1 MQTKFTN
8 LLPWYFFAAAVQSL
22 IAVTA
27 LLRVPSE
34 GISLARLA
42 LLAVMAVIFLSGIG
56 LGLYSRRNLTRFERL
71 LTTPALL
78 SSAFLSLALGLTLFL
93 IRYLDPERLLPY
105 YERLSPLLWLLFFLA
120 LEAAF
125 YILISIN
132 GFHPQSLSNLK
143 PLSLPLLTA
152 YCSLIT
158 VLLFVSFTKIG
169 ITPDT
174 AYWGEPGV
182 AIQLWHFILAL
193 LIGLTVLLFTIH
205 YSPFTTHHFP
215 LSTHHSSLVTHSPSP
230 QNYASRITH
239 YAPFILP
246 LLLYATAALLWLSV
260 PLSTLAS
267 SFYAPISPPTN
278 IPLPYSDAGFYDFT
292 AQSLQI
298 GSGYFGGIPPRPLY
312 VTFLAFLHFL
322 FGQNYPAIITAQVL
336 VLALFPVALYF
347 LGKKIHSPAAGVT
360 VALFAIFREY
370 TSLWIASNTRV
381 VNSKTFTTDFP
392 TAFGMVLICLV
403 VLWWLERRDV
413 RSTLIAGGVF
423 GLFLLFRTQ
432 STLTLPFLFL
442 LVLFVMKFKWGEWIK
457 TGIVFAA
464 AMLLTVLPWLTHN
477 YTIAGKFSFDDPNQV
492 GIIFNQYSF
501 DAKATPAGFDP
512 QKESVRDRI
521 ISFTLENP
529 GYVANFIASH
539 FLNTEI
545 GGLLTL
551 PLIKPFNGFQEPINL
566 YWVEWDGTLEWYN
579 VVLVLFYLFVIA
591 FGFGAA
597 WKKLGW
603 LSLVP
608 LAFNL
613 GYALSNGIARFSS
626 WRYNLPIDWVVYF
639 YFGIG
644 IVEIFGILAQ
654 LFGAKPQP
662 IPNPQLPITN
672 YQLPISNYHPSTR
685 LRARLPITFS
695 LLVLL
700 GSLPWLAKGL
710 VQPRYVST
718 QGEMISRL
726 ESKGYSSNDTE
737 SFLSQP
743 DAVLLEGRM
752 LYPRMYWRGEGLAS
766 ANPWPAYAAMD
777 FPRIGFLLINSG
789 HQNLIFPTKE
799 LLDFKQGADAT
810 ILACSDND
818 LLTVRVIAFDDSTY
832 QSASLAEPCP

>member
-1 MQTKFTN
+1 MPTKFTN
-8 LLPWYFFAAAVQSL
+8 LLPWYFFAAAFQSL
-22 IAVTA
+22 IAITA

-34 GISLARLA
+34 GVSLARLA
-42 LLAVMAVIFLSGIG
+42 LLAVMAVILLSGIG
-56 LGLYSRRNLTRFERL
+56 LGLYSRRNPTRFERL
-71 LTTPALL
+71 WTTPAVL
-78 SSAFLSLALGLTLFL
+78 SSALLSLALGLTLFL
-93 IRYLDPERLLPY
+93 IRYLNPERLLPY
-105 YERLSPLLWLLFFLA
+105 YERLSPLLWLFFFLT
-120 LEAAF
+120 LEATLYF
-125 YILISIN
+125 LLSIN
-132 GFHPQSLSNLK
+132 GFHPQTLSNLN
-143 PLSLPLLTA
+143 PLFLPILTAFFFLLSLF
-152 YCSLIT
+152 
-158 VLLFVSFTKIG
+158 LFISISKIG

-182 AIQLWHFILAL
+182 SIQAWHFILAL
-193 LIGLTVLLFTIH
+193 LIGLTALLFTTH
-205 YSPFTTHHFP
+205 YSPFTTHHSTVNRQ
-215 LSTHHSSLVTHSPSP
+215 LSTFNLSTFNLST
-230 QNYASRITH
+230 
-239 YAPFILP
+239 FILP
-246 LLLYATAALLWLSV
+246 LLLYATASLLWLSV

-278 IPLPYSDAGFYDFT
+278 IPLPYSDAGFYDFL

-298 GSGYFGGIPPRPLY
+298 GTGYFGGIPPRPLY

-336 VLALFPVALYF
+336 VLALFPVALYY
-347 LGKKIHSPAAGVT
+347 LGRRIHSPAAGVT
-360 VALFAIFREY
+360 IALFAIFREY

-392 TAFGMVLICLV
+392 TAFGVVLICLV
-403 VLWWLERRDV
+403 VLWWLERRDF
-413 RSTLIAGGVF
+413 RSTLIAGGAF

-464 AMLLTVLPWLTHN
+464 GIILTVLPWLTHN

-501 DAKATPAGFDP
+501 EAKATPAGFDP
-512 QKESVRDRI
+512 QKESVRERI

-579 VVLVLFYLFVIA
+579 VILVLFYLFVIA
-591 FGFGAA
+591 VGFGAA

-603 LSLVP
+603 FSLVP
-608 LAFNL
+608 FAFNL

-644 IVEIFGILAQ
+644 IIEIFGVTAQ

-662 IPNPQLPITN
+662 NPNPQPPITN
-672 YQLPISNYHPSTR
+672 YRLPISNYK
-685 LRARLPITFS
+685 LPMTFS
-695 LLVLL
+695 LLILL
-700 GSLPWLAKGL
+700 GSLPWLAKGF
-710 VQPRYVST
+710 VQPRYTST
-718 QGEMISRL
+718 QDEMIARL
-726 ESKGYSSNDTE
+726 EAKGYASSDVA

-743 DAVLLEGRM
+743 DAVLLEGRL
-752 LYPRMYWRGEGLAS
+752 LYPRKYTRGEGLAS

-818 LLTVRVIAFDDSTY
+818 LLTVRVIAFDDVSY
-832 QSASLAEPCP
+832 QAAPLAESCP

>member
-8 LLPWYFFAAAVQSL
+8 LLPWYFIAAAFQSL
-22 IAVTA
+22 LAIAA

-42 LLAVMAVIFLSGIG
+42 LLAVMAVILLGGIG
-56 LGLYSRRNLTRFERL
+56 LGLYSRRNLIRFEGFF
-71 LTTPALL
+71 TTPIILSSTLL
-78 SSAFLSLALGLTLFL
+78 SLLLSLILFL
-93 IRYLDPERLLPY
+93 LRYLNPERLLPY
-105 YERLSPLLWLLFFLA
+105 YERISPLLWLFFFLT
-120 LEAAF
+120 LEAT
-125 YILISIN
+125 ILILLAKN
-132 GFHPQSLSNLK
+132 GFHPQTLSNLK
-143 PLSLPLLTA
+143 PLHLPTLTA
-152 YCSLIT
+152 FCLLLS
-158 VLLFVSFTKIG
+158 VLLFVTLSKIG

-174 AYWGEPGV
+174 AYWGEPGA
-182 AIQLWHFILAL
+182 AIQAWHFILAL
-193 LIGLTVLLFTIH
+193 LIGFAVFLLTTH
-205 YSPFTTHHFP
+205 YSLLTTHHS
-215 LSTHHSSLVTHSPSP
+215 LLTTHHSLLT
-230 QNYASRITH
+230 TH
-239 YAPFILP
+239 YSLFTLHSLFPITLY
-246 LLLYATAALLWLSV
+246 LLASLLWLSV

-278 IPLPYSDAGFYDFT
+278 VPLPYSDAGFYDFT

-312 VTFLAFLHFL
+312 VTFLAILHFL

-347 LGKKIHSPAAGVT
+347 LGRKIHSPAAGVT
-360 VALFAIFREY
+360 IALFAIFREY

-403 VLWWLERRDV
+403 VLWWLERRDF
-413 RSTLIAGGVF
+413 RSTLIAGGSF
-423 GLFLLFRTQ
+423 GLLLLFRTQ
-432 STLTLPFLFL
+432 STLTLPALFL
-442 LVLFVMKFKWGEWIK
+442 LVLIVMKFKWGEWLK
-457 TGIVFAA
+457 TGIIFAA
-464 AMLLTVLPWLTHN
+464 AMILTVLPWLTHN
-477 YTIAGKFSFDDPNQV
+477 YTVAGKFSFDDPNQV

-512 QKESVRDRI
+512 AKESVRERI

-545 GGLLTL
+545 GGLLAL
-551 PLIKPFNGFQEPINL
+551 PLIKPFNGFQEPVNL

-579 VVLVLFYLFVIA
+579 LILVLFYLLVIA
-591 FGFGAA
+591 LGFGSA
-597 WKKLGW
+597 WRRLGW

-626 WRYNLPIDWVVYF
+626 WRYNLPVDWVIYF

-644 IVEIFGILAQ
+644 IVEIFGVIAL
-654 LFGAKPQP
+654 LFGSKPQP
-662 IPNPQLPITN
+662 ISNLRSLISNHASRITSPITN
-672 YQLPISNYHPSTR
+672 YQLPITYYP
-685 LRARLPITFS
+685 LPITHY
-695 LLVLL
+695 LLPITLFFL
-700 GSLPWLAKGL
+700 IGSLPWLAKGL
-710 VQPRYVST
+710 VDPRYTSS
-718 QGEMISRL
+718 QDELIARL
-726 ESKGYSSNDTE
+726 ESKDYNRAE
-737 SFLSQP
+737 IEAFLSQS
-743 DAVLLEGRM
+743 DAVLLEGRL
-752 LYPRMYWRGEGLAS
+752 LYPRMYWREEGLAS
-766 ANPWPAYAAMD
+766 TNPWTAYAAQD

-789 HQNLIFPTKE
+789 HQNLIFPTRE

-818 LLTVRVIAFDDSTY
+818 LLTVHVIAFDDSVY
-832 QSASLAEPCP
+832 QSAALTEPCP

>member
-8 LLPWYFFAAAVQSL
+8 LLPWYFYAAAFQSL
-22 IAVTA
+22 IAIAA

-42 LLAVMAVIFLSGIG
+42 LLAVMAVLFLGGIG
-56 LGLYSRRNLTRFERL
+56 LGLYSRQNLDRFEQL
-71 LTTPALL
+71 FTTSVIL
-78 SSAFLSLALGLTLFL
+78 SSALLFLLLSLILFL
-93 IRYLDPERLLPY
+93 LRYLNPERLLPY
-105 YERLSPLLWLLFFLA
+105 YERISPLLWLFLILT
-120 LEAAF
+120 LEATVL
-125 YILISIN
+125 ILLIKN
-132 GFHPQSLSNLK
+132 GFHPQTLADSAPTYRAAL
-143 PLSLPLLTA
+143 LPLLFLL
-152 YCSLIT
+152 SLF
-158 VLLFVSFTKIG
+158 LFIAFTKIG

-182 AIQLWHFILAL
+182 AIQAWHFILAL
-193 LIGLTVLLFTIH
+193 LIGFAIFLLTTF
-205 YSPFTTHHFP
+205 YFPPFDFAQGK
-215 LSTHHSSLVTHSPSP
+215 LSSSTLVTHFSSL
-230 QNYASRITH
+230 
-239 YAPFILP
+239 ILP
-246 LLLYATAALLWLSV
+246 ATLYLLASILWLSV

-278 IPLPYSDAGFYDFT
+278 VPLPYSDAGFYDFT
-292 AQSLQI
+292 AQSLQV

-312 VTFLAFLHFL
+312 VTFLSFLHFL

-347 LGKKIHSPAAGVT
+347 LSRKIHSPTAGVT
-360 VALFAIFREY
+360 IALFSIFREY

-403 VLWWLERRDV
+403 VLWWLERRDL
-413 RSTLIAGGVF
+413 RSTLIAGGSF
-423 GLFLLFRTQ
+423 GLLLLFRTQ
-432 STLTLPFLFL
+432 STLTLPVLFL
-442 LVLFVMKFKWGEWIK
+442 LVLFVMKFKWGEWLK
-457 TGIVFAA
+457 TGIIFAA
-464 AMLLTVLPWLTHN
+464 AMILTVLPWLTHN
-477 YTIAGKFSFDDPNQV
+477 YTVAGKFSFDDPNQV

-512 QKESVRDRI
+512 AKESVRERI

-551 PLIKPFNGFQEPINL
+551 PLIKPFNGFQEPVNL

-579 VVLVLFYLFVIA
+579 LILVLFYLSVIA
-591 FGFGAA
+591 VGFGSA
-597 WKKLGW
+597 WRRLGW

-613 GYALSNGIARFSS
+613 GYALSNSIARFSS
-626 WRYNLPIDWVVYF
+626 WRYNFPVDWVIYF

-644 IVEIFGILAQ
+644 IIEVYGIIAQ
-654 LFGAKPQP
+654 LFGAKSPLTTNNQP
-662 IPNPQLPITN
+662 PTINHQSPNHN
-672 YQLPISNYHPSTR
+672 YQLPITLSFFI
-685 LRARLPITFS
+685 LI
-695 LLVLL
+695 

-710 VQPRYVST
+710 VDPRYTAS
-718 QGEMISRL
+718 QDELIARL
-726 ESKGYSSNDTE
+726 ESKDYNRAE
-737 SFLSQP
+737 IEAFLSQS
-743 DAVLLEGRM
+743 DAVLLEGRL

-766 ANPWPAYAAMD
+766 ANPWPAYAAQD

-789 HQNLIFPTKE
+789 HQNLIFPTRE

-832 QSASLAEPCP
+832 QSAALAEPCP